1 MGIKKIILLLITT
14 SLLCAS
20 CSKEEKEPQISG
32 YEGILT
38 IHARYADGKYD
49 EQISPM
55 TIGIKIGDDL
65 SELELPN
72 KNSWDGHPGIVK
84 GIFISKKEKTKVK
97 ASQLKNFDG
106 TFTDLYVLY
115 YYINLEENPKYSINE
130 KKDFDGEYTNQKGDK
145 INISG
150 GVLTGYYRDITFVT
164 TPLKRSYSHDY
175 CFESATIIE
184 GKKQTSSQ
192 DLLESSS
199 SGLTYMFGKAT
210 IDDSGTED
218 FINDLTISCVF
229 SSFYYSC
236 VEEYYQER
244 LSSLDFCFSKPNA
257 FSIDYDL

>member
-1 MGIKKIILLLITT
+1 MGLKKYILLLIAA
-14 SLLCAS
+14 SLSCVS
-20 CSKEEKEPQISG
+20 CSNEEEEPQISG

-55 TIGIKIGDDL
+55 TIDIKIGDDL
-65 SELELPN
+65 SEIELPN
-72 KNSWDGHPGIVK
+72 KDSWDGHQGVIK
-84 GIFISKKEKTKVK
+84 GIFVGKKEKTKVK
-97 ASQLKNFDG
+97 ASQLKSFDG
-106 TFTDLYVLY
+106 TFSDLYVLY
-115 YYINLEENPKYSINE
+115 YYINLEENQKFSIDE
-130 KKDFDGEYTNQKGDK
+130 KKDFDGEYANHKGDR
-145 INISG
+145 INIDG

-164 TPLKRSYSHDY
+164 TPLKRNYSHDY

-210 IDDSGTED
+210 IDDSGTEG
-218 FINDLTISCVF
+218 FINDLTLSCVF
-229 SSFYYSC
+229 SSFYYLC

-244 LSSLDFCFSKPNA
+244 LSSSDFCFSKPNT